1 MILSLFFQAAAIA
14 ASEAEYYKV
23 DYLVAPQGE
32 RIEVGGLDFLPD
44 GRLVCSTRRGQV
56 WIIENPLA
64 ANAADAKF
72 TLFAEGLHEGLG
84 LEVVNGEIYVLQR
97 GELSKLVDED
107 KDGTCDRIE
116 AFSQG
121 WGYSG
126 HYHEFA
132 FGLPRDAQGNFYAS
146 LNVSFS
152 DSQWWHGRS
161 VAPYRGWI
169 LRIKPDGSWE
179 PVASGARSPAGL
191 GATSKG
197 EIFYTDNQG
206 DWMPACPIFHV
217 KDGAFYGH
225 PASLN
230 WTKEYRAA
238 GRTASDTIAPKVERA
253 RAALWL
259 PYDWSRSTGNLVE
272 DTTGGKFGPFG
283 GQLFVAEMTNGYV
296 LRAGLE
302 EVQGQYQGWVVP
314 FRHKVGS
321 NVRLRFAPDGTLFC
335 GFTDR
340 GWGGQPPGD
349 GIARLRWSGK
359 QPFEIREV
367 HLGDSGF
374 EVTFTE
380 PLSEVAAA
388 ALARAEVRQYDYN
401 YWWEYGSPVQH
412 LTPRAVIA
420 TSLDATRTKATLRV
434 PLEAGMVARVKLPGL
449 QSMSGAPL
457 LHDEFAYTINELPG
471 RAPTGA
477 HVAKLVEQ
485 PEARESGNEGVL
497 YLTEGDVLAAWN
509 ATGWQMGEIKLSDD
523 RRGLVAQPDAKH
535 DDWNGPTLSNIAAAN
550 PSELVSKFEFGDI
563 DFSLQFQLPEGG
575 NSGVYLM
582 GRYEVQLLDSSS
594 KTELKFGDCGGI
606 YAAEDRAAWPGRA
619 PTFNTFRGA
628 GRWHWMS
635 GTFEA
640 PRFDAQGRKVANAKF
655 KRVMID
661 DTLLHEELEVP
672 TPTQGGW
679 EGEVARAR
687 LRIQGDHGPVAVR
700 AVRVKARDGVDERS
714 DWVSIFDG
722 RSLDG
727 WKITDGGSWAV
738 ENGEIV
744 GRGSAS
750 HLFSPRGD
758 YKDFE
763 LRAKLRI
770 NTGGNS
776 GLYFRVA
783 YGPGWPSGYE
793 AQINST
799 HTDPVKTGSLYHYAP
814 FRAQLVGHD
823 TWFDYHVL
831 CKDEPEGT
839 RIQIRVNHILVTD
852 YLDRERKHAAGHIA
866 LQQHHDGSVLR
877 AKNLEIREL
886 R

>member
-1 MILSLFFQAAAIA
+1 MMLSLFFQAAAIA
-14 ASEAEYYKV
+14 ASESDFYKV

-56 WIIENPLA
+56 WIVENPLA
-64 ANAADAKF
+64 ENAADAKF
-72 TLFAEGLHEGLG
+72 SLFAEGLHEGLG
-84 LEVVNGEIYVLQR
+84 LEVVNGEIFVLQR
-97 GELSKLVDED
+97 GELSKLIDED
-107 KDGTCDRIE
+107 KDGTCDRVE

-152 DSQWWHGRS
+152 DQQWWHGRS

-179 PVASGARSPAGL
+179 PVASGARSPAGI

-197 EIFYTDNQG
+197 DIFYTDNQG

-230 WTKEYRAA
+230 WTSEYRDS
-238 GRTASDTIAPKVERA
+238 GRTASDTVPPKVERA
-253 RAALWL
+253 RAAIWL

-283 GQLFVAEMTNGYV
+283 GQMFVAEMTNGYV
-296 LRAGLE
+296 LRAGFE
-302 EVQGQYQGWVVP
+302 EVAGQQQGWVVP

-321 NVRLRFAPDGTLFC
+321 NVRLRFAPDGSLFC

-349 GIARLRWSGK
+349 GIARVRWSGK
-359 QPFEIREV
+359 QPFEIRDV
-367 HLGDSGF
+367 HLLGDGF
-374 EVTFTE
+374 EITFTA
-380 PLSEVAAA
+380 PLSEIAVA

-412 LTPRAVIA
+412 LSPRAIVA

-434 PLEAGMVARVKLPGL
+434 PLETGMVARVKLSGL
-449 QSMSGAPL
+449 QSMSGAAL
-457 LHDEFAYTINELPG
+457 LHDEFAYTVNELPG
-471 RAPTGA
+471 RAATGA

-497 YLTEGDVLAAWN
+497 YLTEGDALASWN
-509 ATGWQMGEIKLSDD
+509 ATGWQVGEVKLSDD
-523 RRGLVAQPDAKH
+523 RRALVANAEAKH
-535 DDWNGPTLSNIAAAN
+535 DDSNGPTVSNIGGAG
-550 PSELVSKFEFGDI
+550 PSQLVSKFEFGDI

-582 GRYEVQLLDSSS
+582 GRYEVQLLDSSG

-606 YAAEDRAAWPGRA
+606 YAAADRAAWPGRA

-640 PRFDAQGRKVANAKF
+640 PRFDAQGKKVANAKF

-661 DTLLHEELEVP
+661 DTLLHEEIEVP

-679 EGEVARAR
+679 DGEVARGP

-700 AVRVKARDGVDERS
+700 AVRVKARDGLDERS
-714 DWVSIFDG
+714 DWTPIFDG
-722 RSLDG
+722 SSLEG
-727 WKITDGGSWAV
+727 WKISDKGNWSV

-744 GRGSAS
+744 GRGAAS

-783 YGPGWPSGYE
+783 YGLGWPAGYE

-799 HTDPVKTGSLYHYAP
+799 HTDPVKTGSLYHLAP
-814 FRAQLVGHD
+814 FKAQLVGHD
-823 TWFDYHVL
+823 TWFDYYIL

-852 YLDRERKHAAGHIA
+852 YLDRDRRHPAGHIA
-866 LQQHHDGSVLR
+866 LQQHHEGSVIR
-877 AKNLEIREL
+877 AKSLEIREL

>member
-1 MILSLFFQAAAIA
+1 MMLSLFLQAAAIA
-14 ASEAEYYKV
+14 ASESDFYKV

-56 WIIENPLA
+56 WIVENPLA
-64 ANAADAKF
+64 ENAADAQF
-72 TLFAEGLHEGLG
+72 SLFAEGLHEGLG
-84 LEVVNGEIYVLQR
+84 LEVVNGEIFVLQR

-107 KDGTCDRIE
+107 KDGTCERIDT
-116 AFSQG
+116 FSQG

-152 DSQWWHGRS
+152 DRQWWHGRS

-230 WTKEYRAA
+230 WTSEYRDS
-238 GRTASDTIAPKVERA
+238 GRTASDTLPPNVERA

-283 GQLFVAEMTNGYV
+283 GQMFVAEMTNGYL
-296 LRAGLE
+296 LRAGFE
-302 EVQGQYQGWVVP
+302 EVAGQYQGWVVP

-321 NVRLRFAPDGTLFC
+321 NVRLRFAPDGSLLC

-349 GIARLRWSGK
+349 GIARVRWSGK
-359 QPFEIREV
+359 QPFEIRDV
-367 HLGDSGF
+367 RLLGDGF
-374 EVTFTE
+374 EITFTA
-380 PLSEVAAA
+380 PLSEVAVA

-412 LTPRAVIA
+412 LTVRSVVA

-434 PLEAGMVARVKLPGL
+434 PLETGMVARVKLPGL
-449 QSMSGAPL
+449 LSMSGAAL
-457 LHDEFAYTINELPG
+457 LHDEFAYTVNELPG
-471 RAPTGA
+471 RVATGA

-485 PEARESGNEGVL
+485 PQARETGNEGVL
-497 YLTEGDVLAAWN
+497 YLTEGDALASWN
-509 ATGWQMGEIKLSDD
+509 ATGWQMGEVKLSDD
-523 RRGLVAQPDAKH
+523 RRALVANAEAKH
-535 DDWNGPTLSNIAAAN
+535 DDSNGPTVSNIGGGG
-550 PSELVSKFEFGDI
+550 PSELVSKFEFGDL

-582 GRYEVQLLDSSS
+582 GRYEVQLLDSSG

-606 YAAEDRAAWPGRA
+606 YAAADRAAWPGRA

-640 PRFDAQGRKVANAKF
+640 PRFDAQGQKVAHAKF

-679 EGEVARAR
+679 DGEVARGP
-687 LRIQGDHGPVAVR
+687 LRIQGDHGSVAVR
-700 AVRVKARDGVDERS
+700 AVRVKVRDRLEERG
-714 DWVSIFDG
+714 DWTPIFDG
-722 RSLDG
+722 RSLEG
-727 WKITDGGSWAV
+727 WTISDQGNWSV
-738 ENGEIV
+738 ENGELV
-744 GRGSAS
+744 GRGAAS

-783 YGPGWPSGYE
+783 HGSGWPAGYE

-799 HTDPVKTGSLYHYAP
+799 HTDPVKTGSLYHFAP
-814 FRAQLVGHD
+814 FKAQLVGHD

-839 RIQIRVNHILVTD
+839 RIQIRVNRVLITD
-852 YLDRERKHAAGHIA
+852 YLDRERRHAEGHVA
-866 LQQHHDGSVLR
+866 LQQHHDGSVIR
-877 AKNLEIREL
+877 AKSIEIREL